1 MVSLKKYTP
10 IVLAFLL
17 ITGSSVLL
25 SGCGKKGGGNDN
37 EQASKPYV
45 VMLSLDGF
53 RWDYTQNA
61 NTPVLDSLKK
71 AGVSAELIP
80 SFPTKTFPNHYTL
93 ATGLYPDH
101 HGIVLNS
108 FYATDLGMPYSIS
121 DRASVGNG
129 IFYGGEPIWVTA
141 KKQGMKT
148 ATLYWVG
155 SEAAIEGIRPDIW
168 YPYNHTLPFTSR
180 IDSLVRW
187 LSLPDSIR
195 PHLILWYYPEPDGY
209 GHRYGPESPEIK
221 NMVEQL
227 DKWLGQFFTAMRKL
241 PVYSKLNF
249 IVTSDHGMGPIANS
263 RQVILD
269 QFIDTA
275 NLTYR
280 DGGNPVYN
288 LGVKPGMLATVYGK
302 LKKVPHIQVW
312 KHDSLPTRLH
322 YGTNIRTHDL
332 TVVAD
337 SNWSLYWSWH
347 IGHGNGTHGYDNQ
360 WRAMHAIFYAA
371 GPAFRKNYRQKSFQ
385 NVDIYPL
392 VAKILNLTPAQTDG
406 KLNEVQG
413 MLK

>member
-1 MVSLKKYTP
+1 MKILRTLSL
-10 IVLAFLL
+10 LFGLL
-17 ITGSSVLL
+17 LLFTGCDKSVKT
-25 SGCGKKGGGNDN
+25 SENSP
-37 EQASKPYV
+37 QKPYV

-53 RWDYTQNA
+53 RWDYTKDTH
-61 NTPVLDSLKK
+61 TPVLDSLKK
-71 AGVSAELIP
+71 AGVFAEMIP
-80 SFPTKTFPNHYTL
+80 CFPTKTFPNHYSI

-108 FYATDLGMPYSIS
+108 FYATDLGKKYSIS
-121 DRASVGNG
+121 DRQSVGNG

-141 KKQGMKT
+141 HKQNMHN

-168 YPYNHTLPFTSR
+168 YRYSNTLSFSSR
-180 IDSLVRW
+180 IDSVVRW
-187 LSLPDSIR
+187 LSFPESKR

-209 GHRYGPESPEIK
+209 GHRYGPGSQQIK
-221 NMVEQL
+221 SMVEQL
-227 DKWLGQFFTAMRKL
+227 DRWLGQFFTAMRKL
-241 PVYSKLNF
+241 PIYNRLNF
-249 IVTSDHGMGPIANS
+249 IITSDHGMGPISNN
-263 RQVILD
+263 REIILD
-269 QFIDTA
+269 HYIDTA
-275 NLTYR
+275 NLNIM

-288 LGVKPGMLATVYGK
+288 LGVKPGKLQTVYEK
-302 LKKVPHIQVW
+302 LKKTAHIKVW
-312 KHDSLPTRLH
+312 KHDSLPARLH

-337 SNWSLYWSWH
+337 SNWSIYWSWH

-371 GPAFRKNYRQKSFQ
+371 GPAFKKGYQQKSFE

-392 VAKILNLTPAQTDG
+392 IAKILQLKPAKTDG
-406 KLNEVQG
+406 NLDDVKG